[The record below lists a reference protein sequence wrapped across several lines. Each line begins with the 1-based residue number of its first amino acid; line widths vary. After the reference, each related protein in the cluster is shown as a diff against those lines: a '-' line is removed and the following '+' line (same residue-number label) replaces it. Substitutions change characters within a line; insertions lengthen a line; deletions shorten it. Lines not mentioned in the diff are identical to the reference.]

1 MLFTI
6 PHKLARLFLA
16 EEEIV
21 AVISRQQLGL
31 PAVDSYLQCW
41 RARYRELGPSS
52 GGAED
57 KDEAGEYFDAVLEK
71 LVGNPVHVYTL
82 LWRLVTR
89 LPGLR
94 AEVGPQLAEEIEDIT
109 SELEMP
115 DLSDVEGATQALV
128 RIQFAYRY
136 RLLVPGRYYCQL

>member
-1 MLFTI
+1 ME
-6 PHKLARLFLA
+6 R
-16 EEEIV
+16 
-21 AVISRQQLGL
+21 
-31 PAVDSYLQCW
+31 
-41 RARYRELGPSS
+41 
-52 GGAED
+52 
-57 KDEAGEYFDAVLEK
+57 

-94 AEVGPQLAEEIEDIT
+94 AEVGPRLAEEIEDIT

-128 RIQFAYRY
+128 RIQFAYRCGLLY
-136 RLLVPGRYYCQL
+136 QDDTTVTPTTDLVCRLDPAAMARGHIYGVDTQARLTSGQMMDIARSRCRDTHVTIDT

>member
-1 MLFTI
+1 ME
-6 PHKLARLFLA
+6 R
-16 EEEIV
+16 
-21 AVISRQQLGL
+21 
-31 PAVDSYLQCW
+31 
-41 RARYRELGPSS
+41 
-52 GGAED
+52 
-57 KDEAGEYFDAVLEK
+57 

-94 AEVGPQLAEEIEDIT
+94 AEVGPRLAEEIEDIT

-128 RIQFAYRY
+128 RIQFAYRCG
-136 RLLVPGRYYCQL
+136 LLVPGRYHWHCTVTPTTDLVFRLDPAAMARGHIYGVDTQARLTSGQMMDIARSRCRDTHVTHDT

>member
-1 MLFTI
+1 ME
-6 PHKLARLFLA
+6 R
-16 EEEIV
+16 
-21 AVISRQQLGL
+21 
-31 PAVDSYLQCW
+31 
-41 RARYRELGPSS
+41 
-52 GGAED
+52 
-57 KDEAGEYFDAVLEK
+57 

-128 RIQFAYRY
+128 RIQFAYRCCVVEAITTTTH
-136 RLLVPGRYYCQL
+136 LLTSCPDWTLRTWPEATSTEWTLRRG

>member
-1 MLFTI
+1 ME
-6 PHKLARLFLA
+6 R
-16 EEEIV
+16 
-21 AVISRQQLGL
+21 
-31 PAVDSYLQCW
+31 
-41 RARYRELGPSS
+41 
-52 GGAED
+52 
-57 KDEAGEYFDAVLEK
+57 

-94 AEVGPQLAEEIEDIT
+94 AEVGPRLAEEIEDIT

-128 RIQFAYRY
+128 RIQFAYRCG
-136 RLLVPGRYYCQL
+136 LLVPGRYHWHCTVAPTTDPCADWTLRPWPEVTSTEWTLRRG